1 MSPPAHALHSAL
13 YGPGYLLQGLRLLR
27 RPGLRRYVVLP
38 VLGNLLIYA
47 LAAVAIFYGLDA
59 ALDRWLP
66 EGYAWLR
73 WLLFPLVALLL
84 IAAGVFAFTLLAAV
98 LLSPFLGRLAAEVEA
113 LLDGRRH
120 DSGLPWWR
128 ELRFSIGVELRRLVY
143 AIVCLLAVLLLGL
156 VPVLHIAVP
165 PLAFL
170 VSAWLLAGEYAG
182 NPLGNRLWPLRRQ
195 LDLLRRHRA
204 RVLAFGAASFGL
216 TLVPVINLVVIPAS
230 AIGMTLLCRDLLA
243 AEARAAGAT

>member
-1 MSPPAHALHSAL
+1 MNLSTLPSAL
-13 YGPGYLLQGLRLLR
+13 YGPGYLLQGMRLLR

-38 VLGNLLIYA
+38 LLGNLLVYLIA
-47 LAAVAIFYGLDA
+47 GVAIFFGLDA

-66 EGYAWLR
+66 EGFAWLR
-73 WLLFPLVALLL
+73 WILFPLIALLL
-84 IAAGVFAFTLLAAV
+84 IAAGVFAFTMVAAV

-113 LLDGRRH
+113 MLDGRRQ
-120 DSGLPWWR
+120 DSGEPWWR
-128 ELRFSIGVELRRLVY
+128 ELRFSIGVELRRLGY
-143 AIVCLLAVLLLGL
+143 AIACLLAVLLLGL
-156 VPVLHIAVP
+156 VPMVNIAAP

-195 LDLLRRHRA
+195 LELLRRHRA

-216 TLVPVINLVVIPAS
+216 SLVPLVNLVVIPAS
-230 AIGMTLLCRDLLA
+230 AVGMTLLCRDLLA
-243 AEARAAGAT
+243 AEARSAAAP